1 MAVRIQAGATCV
13 ADQTVIPEAQEN
25 QPQIV
30 LLPDSREMDGPPP
43 PYDQTVNPV
52 AQENQ
57 PQIVLLPDPRE
68 IYWPP
73 PPFAQMSIQRQRTTN
88 HKESCFQILEKWMIH
103 LLRTE
108 LLLKLIKI
116 VNYNSQHSHQRRS
129 K

>member
-1 MAVRIQAGATCV
+1 MQAGATCV

-57 PQIVLLPDPRE
+57 PQIVLLPDSRE
-68 IYWPP
+68 MDDPP
-73 PPFAQMSIQRQRTTN
+73 PPYGAV
-88 HKESCFQILEKWMIH
+88 
-103 LLRTE
+103 TE
-108 LLLKLIKI
+108 ADYQTLQ
-116 VNYNSQHSHQRRS
+116 VPMPPSYEEAVHGQ
-129 K
+129 